1 MKLTSIIFKKEL
13 KDTLRDRRTLIF
25 MVVMPFV
32 FIFLILQISVKL
44 GTSLERKAKEKV
56 LKIGLITNNNA
67 PELKANLLEHKKFQI
82 REDIK
87 KDQIEDLLK
96 DETFDFIL
104 VFNKEFDQSVL
115 AGKTGEVE
123 IHYKHSTENQRAKM
137 RIRRV
142 IYSYRDKLLDQ
153 RLQQRNLEKSF
164 ITPISI
170 MEHDIATMKQKI
182 GEIAGG
188 YIPYL
193 FIIFSFLGAMYPA
206 IDLAAGEKERGTIET
221 VLASPATRSEIVLGK
236 FMVITLAGFT
246 TAVLSIVWLFITVK
260 QMGELPK
267 DILSAIM
274 KIIGFKSMATLLSL
288 LLPLCIFF
296 AALLLSAS
304 VFAKSYKEA
313 QSIIAPL
320 NFIVIVPVFIGIFP
334 GIKLNA
340 TTALIPILNVSLAAK
355 DIVAGTIKTGLLI
368 EVYMVL
374 FLLAGLGI
382 WFCTQWF
389 KRESVI
395 FRGT

>member
-32 FIFLILQISVKL
+32 FIFLILQISVKI
-44 GTSLERKAKEKV
+44 GASLERKAQEKI
-56 LKIGLITNNNA
+56 LKIGLIDNNNA
-67 PELKANLLEHKKFQI
+67 PELKAKLFEKEKFQI
-82 REDIK
+82 KENIK

-96 DETFDFIL
+96 NETFDFIL
-104 VFNKEFDQSVL
+104 VFNQEFDQSVL

-142 IYSYRDKLLDQ
+142 INSYRDQLLDQ
-153 RLQQRNLEKSF
+153 RLQERDLEKSF
-164 ITPISI
+164 VTPVSI

-221 VLASPATRSEIVLGK
+221 VLVSPATRGEIVMGK
-236 FMVITLAGFT
+236 FMVITLAGFA

-334 GIKLNA
+334 GIKLTA

-355 DIVAGTIKTGLLI
+355 DIVAGSIKTGLLI
-368 EVYMVL
+368 EVYLVL